1 MKIISYN
8 LNGLRAATKL
18 NVLNWIKQE
27 DADIICLQEVR
38 AEQNVCEEIL
48 REFRNNYSIT
58 FNCGEKKGYSG
69 TVTLSKVKPI
79 KVTLGLINNE
89 KDVEGRTIITMF
101 DEYVVINSYVPN
113 GSKRLE
119 YKKEF
124 LKDLKNLMQELLKT
138 RKKIFL
144 CCDANIAH
152 NEIDVNKPKEISKK
166 SGFLLEE
173 RWLMDKI
180 LEIGFVDTF
189 RELNPNQIQYT
200 WRSYRARN
208 ENNAY
213 GWRFRFDYIM
223 CSKVLKKF
231 LRRCYS
237 PDLEYS
243 DHLPVILE
251 VE

>member
-18 NVLNWIKQE
+18 NVLNWLKQE
-27 DADIICLQEVR
+27 EADIICLQEVR
-38 AEQNVCEEIL
+38 AEQKVCEEIL
-48 REFRNNYSIT
+48 KEFRENYNIT

-69 TVTLSKVKPI
+69 TITLSKIKPI
-79 KVTLGLINNE
+79 KVILGLTNDK
-89 KDVEGRTIITMF
+89 KDIEGRTIITMF
-101 DEYVVINSYVPN
+101 DEYVLINSYVPN

-119 YKKEF
+119 YKKNF
-124 LKDLKNLMQELLKT
+124 LKNLKKLMQELLKNN
-138 RKKIFL
+138 KKIFL

-152 NEIDVNKPKEISKK
+152 NEIDVNKPRETSKK

-173 RWLMDKI
+173 RRI
-180 LEIGFVDTF
+180 LDEMLETGFVDTF
-189 RELNPNQIQYT
+189 RELNQNQIQYT
-200 WRSYRARN
+200 WRSYKART
-208 ENNAY
+208 ENNNY

-223 CSKVLKKF
+223 CSNVLKKN